1 MQEHLDVDHE
11 YCYICRENFLGLN
24 ALTEHLRN
32 AHWVCTESRCQEAMV
47 AFGHEK
53 ELVNHYHVKHGCSI
67 KASRRRVEQ
76 ELAASVEM
84 PVDSRCIL
92 AA

>member
-1 MQEHLDVDHE
+1 M
-11 YCYICRENFLGLN
+11 
-24 ALTEHLRN
+24 
-32 AHWVCTESRCQEAMV
+32 
-47 AFGHEK
+47 AFGTEK
-53 ELVNHYHVKHGCSI
+53 ELVNHYHFQHGCSI

-84 PVDSRCIL
+84 PVDTRYML